1 MADIDQFYSPTVDEL
16 INANLRVRR
25 NGLLLRGVPNPNVT
39 KDSDHY
45 VYARAIA
52 LNLVP
57 GYQNTV
63 IMGDQMMPDTATG
76 ERLVRWL
83 NIFGLEPLTAVGSS
97 GNVILTTSTTTLV
110 PVDSRLIDDVGQVW
124 RVTVGGNYNDED
136 EIPVLGE
143 STGKSTNHAA
153 GDILQW
159 VDQPA
164 FADPLAEIASP
175 GLTGGADT
183 DEDEDSRSLLYSHLR
198 NPAGGGN
205 WSQIIQWAK
214 AASASV
220 KSAFVYPALDG
231 PATVGL
237 SLLGELT
244 YDPANGFTRE
254 VSATVRQIVH
264 DYVKAQLNARGHVN
278 LTTTTPTD
286 SGATP
291 DVDLS
296 VSIGLDLPESTGAGG
311 PGGGWIDAR
320 PWPVLNGTATRCTVS
335 VVTDSTHLTLT
346 SDDAATTPSDVGL
359 MDGVTQIAWF
369 SPASYA
375 DGNAAIITATV
386 TAHGGATGAITVTLS
401 APFTGIVAGDYVF
414 PDAENHEVYAQALL
428 TAIGDLGP
436 GQWHPNLALVPEAAR
451 QPLVNRQ
458 QPSDITG
465 SLLKPIVDSG
475 EEVEDA
481 QYLYRSATTPGV
493 PANTTLSPFVFVAYR
508 LGFYD
513 RIP

>member
-1 MADIDQFYSPTVDEL
+1 MADIDEFYSPTVDDL
-16 INANLRVRR
+16 INANLRVTR
-25 NGLLLRGVPNPNVT
+25 NALILRGVENPNVT
-39 KDSDHY
+39 RDSDHY
-45 VYARAIA
+45 VRARALA

-57 GYQNTV
+57 AYRNGV

-76 ERLVRWL
+76 ERLVRHL
-83 NIFGLEPLTAVGSS
+83 KIYGLTPLTAAGAS
-97 GNVILTTSTTTLV
+97 GNIILTTSTTTLV
-110 PVDSRLIDDVGQVW
+110 PVDSQLIDDVGQVY
-124 RVTVGGNYNDED
+124 RVTVGGNYDDGD
-136 EIPVLGE
+136 EIPVIGV
-143 STGKSTNHAA
+143 STGKSTDHDED
-153 GDILQW
+153 DILQW

-164 FADPLAEIASP
+164 FADPLAAVASP
-175 GLTGGADT
+175 GLIGGADT
-183 DEDEDSRSLLYSHLR
+183 DEDEDSRSLLYTHLR

-205 WSQIIQWAK
+205 WSQIIAWAK
-214 AASASV
+214 AASSSV
-220 KSAFVYPALDG
+220 KAAFVYPALDG

-237 SLLGELT
+237 NLLGELT
-244 YDPANGFTRE
+244 YDVVNGFTRE
-254 VSATVRQIVH
+254 VSATVRTLVH
-264 DYVKAQLNARGHVN
+264 AAVAAQLNARGHVN

-291 DVDLS
+291 NVNLS

-311 PGGGWIDAR
+311 PGGGWVDVR
-320 PWPVLNGTATRCTVS
+320 PWPILNGVATRCTVLS
-335 VVTDSTHLTLT
+335 VTDSTHLILT
-346 SDDAATTPSDVGL
+346 SDEAGTTPSADGL
-359 MDGVTQIAWF
+359 QDGVTQIAWF
-369 SPASYA
+369 SPVSYS

-386 TAHGGATGAITVTLS
+386 TAHGGTTGAITVTLS
-401 APFTGIVAGDYVF
+401 APFTGIIAGDYVF
-414 PDAENHEVYAQALL
+414 PNAENHEVYAQALL

-493 PANTTLSPFVFVAYR
+493 PATTADSPFVFVPSR
-508 LGFYD
+508 LGFFD